1 MQTPREAIEIVRS
14 PAMPDGQC
22 NGYRLRVHFYGHLAN
37 VAEQRD
43 NVFLD
48 VQFVEQRVE

>member
-22 NGYRLRVHFYGHLAN
+22 NGYRLRVHVYGHLTN